1 MPTLVWVRRPESGT
15 SDGARREEA
24 APAAVPDPVV
34 SAAAA
39 VPDACTAVSASS
51 ATAVQVA
58 LPNVSGKKKR
68 KLKMNLRVEAATAT
82 KKESEETDDETSA
95 LKAET
100 DDEDTNV
107 LKEET
112 DGEEEAEEIE
122 ASLPKSSRRKQPNR
136 KKKNDISNANDE
148 DQDSLSL
155 GSESEE
161 FGSNSETLSN
171 QHADGRTTKRN
182 AHGGKKKK
190 RKKNPRANAG
200 ASALKISKTAF
211 GRDLP
216 RGVTKTSS
224 GKYQSEAWWG
234 GKTRKIGRFDTPEQ
248 ASAAY
253 MSVRK
258 DLDDAKQSA
267 LSAHEVNAAFDAAK
281 KKAVVSVGGTL
292 NKKRGPPK
300 GYKLPCPD
308 DGERETKRKRKV
320 AEPGL
325 ATGAGVSEKLGGRTR
340 AAVGHGE
347 KIGKSGTDHQATS
360 ERDLGGIF
368 DPEVDGVFV

>member
-82 KKESEETDDETSA
+82 KKEPEETDDETSA

-190 RKKNPRANAG
+190 RKKNPRANADT
-200 ASALKISKTAF
+200 SAKKISKAA
-211 GRDLP
+211 R
-216 RGVTKTSS
+216 
-224 GKYQSEAWWG
+224 EA
-234 GKTRKIGRFDTPEQ
+234 RE
-248 ASAAY
+248 AADKPK
-253 MSVRK
+253 VR
-258 DLDDAKQSA
+258 AI
-267 LSAHEVNAAFDAAK
+267 VVAAFR
-281 KKAVVSVGGTL
+281 SVI
-292 NKKRGPPK
+292 
-300 GYKLPCPD
+300 
-308 DGERETKRKRKV
+308 
-320 AEPGL
+320 A
-325 ATGAGVSEKLGGRTR
+325 
-340 AAVGHGE
+340 
-347 KIGKSGTDHQATS
+347 
-360 ERDLGGIF
+360 
-368 DPEVDGVFV
+368 EVDPIASSSTKIRCLTRDRAVDNLASREDLTWNGLYVYETAGSMATTFVQSLPLYM